1 MVAVAYD
8 EKRWSFTRSSNYRAL
23 TDKVLVFWI
32 NGRLLEVVA
41 YKRWSHRE
49 VRLYY
54 YITIPF
60 SHTKKKT
67 LRGKDNNHFRFI
79 LD

>member
-32 NGRLLEVVA
+32 NGRVIGGGRLREVVA
-41 YKRWSHRE
+41 QGSST
-49 VRLYY
+49 VY
-54 YITIPF
+54 YITITFF
-60 SHTKKKT
+60 SYEKKNIK
-67 LRGKDNNHFRFI
+67 G
-79 LD
+79 